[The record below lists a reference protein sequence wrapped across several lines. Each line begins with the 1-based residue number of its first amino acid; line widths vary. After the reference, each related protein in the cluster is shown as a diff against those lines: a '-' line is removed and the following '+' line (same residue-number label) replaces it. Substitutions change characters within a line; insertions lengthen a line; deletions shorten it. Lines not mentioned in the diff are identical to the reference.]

1 MADPKQILPAAEF
14 QSLPLEFIIS
24 APLAGAVKAQA
35 VVAQNV
41 KDFVTAFKDTNV
53 TFTAATFTNGAEDK
67 VNVQVPLLSMIPVPH
82 LRIDSLT
89 IDFKYELS
97 QIVADKQSLDTGI
110 DLSAGT
116 TGVLSKFISATI
128 KGSVT
133 SRSSS
138 ESTVNR
144 SGHLAVTVHAS
155 EAPMP
160 EGLARVLSLLAH
172 SVPEP
177 GAHTVAP
184 PPQPPQPPAPTA
196 PGGQA

>member
-1 MADPKQILPAAEF
+1 MADDKQILPAAEF

-35 VVAQNV
+35 VVAQNM
-41 KDFVTAFKDTNV
+41 KDFIMAFKDTNV
-53 TFTAATFTNGAEDK
+53 EFTAATFTNGSEQK
-67 VNVQVPLLSMIPVPH
+67 VNVKVPLLSMVPVPH

-89 IDFKYELS
+89 IDFKYEVS
-97 QIVADKQSLDTGI
+97 QIVGDKKSFEAGV

-116 TGVLSKFISATI
+116 TGLLSKFVNATL

-155 EAPMP
+155 EAPIP

-172 SVPEP
+172 AVPEP
-177 GAHTVAP
+177 AAHTLPAAP
-184 PPQPPQPPAPTA
+184 PVNQPVPIITNTPEA
-196 PGGQA
+196 